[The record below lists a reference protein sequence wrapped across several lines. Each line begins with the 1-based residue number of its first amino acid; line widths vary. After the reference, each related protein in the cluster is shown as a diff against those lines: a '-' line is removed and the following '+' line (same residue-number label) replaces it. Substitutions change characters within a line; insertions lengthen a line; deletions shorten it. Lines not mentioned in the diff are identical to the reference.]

1 MITQTYDLDMTPG
14 GEPLRI
20 HLNQNDA
27 DFTLR
32 FRLFSD
38 VGQLN
43 IESGTS
49 ATIRGTTPGG
59 KGYNAYA
66 SISAGVVSVTGNKNM
81 ADAQGVG
88 VYEICL
94 TKNGRELY
102 SSNFFIEVERITKD

>member
-1 MITQTYDLDMTPG
+1 MITYSYDLDMTPG
-14 GEPLRI
+14 GAPLRI
-20 HLNQNDA
+20 NLNQNDG

-32 FRLFSD
+32 LKLFSD

-49 ATIRGTTPGG
+49 AVIRGTTPGG

-66 SISAGVVSVTGNKNM
+66 SISSGVVSVTGNKAM

-94 TKNGRELY
+94 TKDGKELY
-102 SSNFFIEVERITKD
+102 SSNFYIEVERITKD